1 MTQLTFFG
9 PEAAPFILS
18 LAVHLTL
25 LDHCVMLVHVGP
37 DHAPVTI
44 EAPHLAG
51 IRLGELRVRPEYFQQ
66 AVQAVSNAGFGHA
79 LVIWSG
85 PLPLPVL
92 LALNREL
99 VETQH
104 LDLQE
109 LGATLAQRIEQ
120 ARLAGTG
127 PLALTGTDV
136 PQIH

>member
-9 PEAAPFILS
+9 PESTPFIIS
-18 LAVHLTL
+18 LAYHLASL
-25 LDHCVMLVHVGP
+25 EHCVLVLYVGP
-37 DHAPVTI
+37 DHAQIPTD
-44 EAPHLAG
+44 AAHLTG
-51 IRLGELRVRPEYFQQ
+51 IRLGQLHVRPENFEQT
-66 AVQAVSNAGFGHA
+66 VQAVSNAGFGHA

-92 LALNREL
+92 LALNRKL
-99 VETQH
+99 VDTQH

-109 LGATLAQRIEQ
+109 LGAMLAQHIEQ

-127 PLALTGTDV
+127 PLALTVTDV